1 MMEDLFEVLVSLL
14 LYNALQTIDDPFSTA
29 ELMEHFN
36 NLKNPVFGI
45 KNQSNF
51 IRNGLEMELI
61 EEVDQDQFI
70 FLGYYAED
78 DDYLH

>member
-1 MMEDLFEVLVSLL
+1 MEDLFEVLVSLL
-14 LYNALQTIDDPFSTA
+14 LYNALQTIEGPFSTA

-36 NLKNPVFGI
+36 NLRNPVFGI